1 MTSAGSFSVNMAQ
14 PSAAASRN
22 AAWPVWEPQQPGD
35 DRRAG
40 SPEMTCRKSLR
51 AATLQGF

>member
-22 AAWPVWEPQQPGD
+22 AAWPLLG
-35 DRRAG
+35 RRS
-40 SPEMTCRKSLR
+40 SPVMTAVLEARK
-51 AATLQGF
+51 